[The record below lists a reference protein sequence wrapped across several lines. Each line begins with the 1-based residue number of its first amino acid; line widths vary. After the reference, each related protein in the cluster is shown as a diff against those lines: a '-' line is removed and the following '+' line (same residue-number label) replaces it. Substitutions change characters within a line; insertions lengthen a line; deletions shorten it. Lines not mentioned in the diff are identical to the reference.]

1 MRYVITGGAGFI
13 GSNIA
18 NRLVKE
24 GHDVVIIDN
33 LSTGKEEN
41 FEEIKD
47 SIMFYK
53 GDITD
58 QDLLAKAFKGAD
70 FVLHQAA
77 LASVPRSVK
86 DPLTSNTNNVC
97 GTLKVLI
104 AARDAG
110 VKRVVYAASSSAYGD
125 TETLPKIETMQ
136 INPKSP
142 YALQKVTGEFY
153 CRQFYELYGLDTV
166 CLRYFN
172 IFGPKQDPDSEYS
185 AVIPKF
191 IKLMLADKTPV
202 IYGDG
207 TQSRDFT
214 YVDNVVEANLLACKS
229 KGPLKGEAI
238 NIGCGERFTL
248 FDLFEMINR
257 ILKKDM
263 KPKLAETRAG
273 DVAHS
278 LADIEK
284 AKRLIGFTPLVDF
297 REGLKRTTEWYKN
310 GN

>member
-86 DPLTSNTNNVC
+86 DPLT
-97 GTLKVLI
+97 
-104 AARDAG
+104 
-110 VKRVVYAASSSAYGD
+110 
-125 TETLPKIETMQ
+125 
-136 INPKSP
+136 
-142 YALQKVTGEFY
+142 
-153 CRQFYELYGLDTV
+153 
-166 CLRYFN
+166 
-172 IFGPKQDPDSEYS
+172 
-185 AVIPKF
+185 
-191 IKLMLADKTPV
+191 
-202 IYGDG
+202 
-207 TQSRDFT
+207 
-214 YVDNVVEANLLACKS
+214 
-229 KGPLKGEAI
+229 
-238 NIGCGERFTL
+238 
-248 FDLFEMINR
+248 
-257 ILKKDM
+257 
-263 KPKLAETRAG
+263 
-273 DVAHS
+273 
-278 LADIEK
+278 
-284 AKRLIGFTPLVDF
+284 
-297 REGLKRTTEWYKN
+297 
-310 GN
+310 